1 MTDVLLANTL
11 YRLRE
16 KLHAGPATS
25 GLRKKRSLGAH
36 STFWQPGQ
44 TLRISFTGT
53 PDPWLKRGVFQ
64 TASQWLEHAY
74 LQFELVDDN
83 DDRAEIRIRTDVAE
97 NVNYSLLGRDSQWVT
112 GASMALGVSLSAP
125 QFDQIVLHEFGHA
138 LGMEH
143 EHQHPHAHIPW
154 NLDALSKGL
163 AQALSQE
170 QKDPQEL
177 LTAIETELTTQF
189 LPLAEDD
196 VQPLLPYDVES
207 IMHYPIRQ
215 AHTWGNWEVGQNTKL
230 SQKDKRF
237 MRLLYPAPGQNG
249 CRRT

>member
-16 KLHAGPATS
+16 KLHTRPAAS
-25 GLRKKRSLGAH
+25 SIRKKRSLDVH
-36 STFWQPGQ
+36 SPFWQPGQ

-53 PDPWLKRGVFQ
+53 PDPWLKTAVLQ
-64 TASQWLEHAY
+64 TASLWLEHAY

-83 DDRAEIRIRTDVAE
+83 DDRAEIRIRTDVTE
-97 NVNYSLLGRDSQWVT
+97 DVNYSLLGRYSQLVT
-112 GASMALGVSLSAP
+112 DASMALGVSLSDP
-125 QFDQIVLHEFGHA
+125 LFDQIVLHEFGHA

-143 EHQHPHAHIPW
+143 EHQHPHAYIPW
-154 NLDALSKGL
+154 NLDALREAL

-170 QKDPQEL
+170 TNDPQEL
-177 LTAIETELTTQF
+177 LAAIETELNIQY

-196 VQPLLPYDVES
+196 VQPMLPYDLES

-237 MRLLYPAPGQNG
+237 MRLVYPAPGQNG
-249 CRRT
+249 CRK